1 VAAIKIESETMGSV
15 WTHSV
20 GIGQIVTTGSIVLLI
35 ECMKTEVPI
44 ASPADGEVTFLLA
57 CGETVE
63 PGTVVA
69 IVSPTET

>member
-1 VAAIKIESETMGSV
+1 MIVKIESPTMGSV

-20 GIGQIVTTGSIVLLI
+20 GIGQRVTAGSVLLLL
-35 ECMKTEVPI
+35 EVMKTEYPI
-44 ASPADGEVTFLLA
+44 ETHVDGTVTWLLA

-69 IVSPTET
+69 TISTD

>member
-1 VAAIKIESETMGSV
+1 MAAVKIESETMGSV

-20 GIGQIVTTGSIVLLI
+20 GVGQVVTAGSTLLLLELMKMEIPIV
-35 ECMKTEVPI
+35 
-44 ASPADGEVTFLLA
+44 SPVAGEVTFLLA

-69 IVSPTET
+69 IVNQTET